1 VKSKNLQGSNLSRRK
16 SIKFK
21 SAFQVIIALKLGGTM
36 FE

>member
-1 VKSKNLQGSNLSRRK
+1 VKSKTFWGLNLSRRK

-21 SAFQVIIALKLGGTM
+21 SAVQVIIALKLGGTM